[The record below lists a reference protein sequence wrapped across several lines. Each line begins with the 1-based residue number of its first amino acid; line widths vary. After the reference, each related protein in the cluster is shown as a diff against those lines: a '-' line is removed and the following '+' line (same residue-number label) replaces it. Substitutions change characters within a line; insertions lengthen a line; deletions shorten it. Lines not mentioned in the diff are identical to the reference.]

1 VLDEEG
7 WKQVASELEA
17 LIDKVDKIQR
27 ASGKRLLKADHEG
40 ELRGELVTMLFEAAE
55 APKGARGKA
64 SRDGK
69 ATTRSS
75 SRSRR

>member
-1 VLDEEG
+1 
-7 WKQVASELEA
+7 
-17 LIDKVDKIQR
+17 
-27 ASGKRLLKADHEG
+27 
-40 ELRGELVTMLFEAAE
+40 MLFEAAE

>member
-7 WKQVASELEA
+7 WSQVASELEG
-17 LIDKVDKIQR
+17 LIDRVDKIQR

-55 APKGARGKA
+55 AAKGGRTKG
-64 SRDGK
+64 SRDGDK
-69 ATTRSS
+69 PA
-75 SRSRR
+75 SRSRRSA